1 MMASTARPRT
11 WDPLVRITHWGIAAV
26 VILNGLILEGGDQPH
41 VVAGYV
47 ALSLLALRLVWG
59 IVGTEEARFSAFPPS
74 ASGAVAHVRGILA
87 GGVET
92 HRSHNPLGALMV
104 YALWGALALTI
115 ATGLAMEADVF
126 PGDGE
131 REEYAAL
138 GTVAMPG
145 APVVLAERDDD
156 EAGHGDAEGTEEATE
171 KLHEIAANLVLIL
184 ALVHVGGVAF
194 EMARGDRGL
203 IRRMT
208 TGGDHPGQGA

>member
-1 MMASTARPRT
+1 
-11 WDPLVRITHWGIAAV
+11 
-26 VILNGLILEGGDQPH
+26 
-41 VVAGYV
+41 
-47 ALSLLALRLVWG
+47 LSLLALRLVWG

-104 YALWGALALTI
+104 YTLWAALAVVI

-126 PGDGE
+126 PDE
-131 REEYAAL
+131 AEEYAA
-138 GTVAMPG
+138 VAPEAMPG
-145 APVVLAERDDD
+145 ARIILADWD
-156 EAGHGDAEGTEEATE
+156 EGEHDEGEGGEEAVE
-171 KLHEIAANLVLIL
+171 ELHEVAANLVLIL
-184 ALVHVGGVAF
+184 ALLHVGGVVF

-208 TGGDHPGQGA
+208 TGKDETEQRA